1 MGQSVSSPREKV
13 FVLHLWRA
21 TVCLTVSI
29 QATFVFLIQVW
40 SLDAVSF
47 PRCVFIGDFYSFG
60 TSLFQ
65 VTISGCFIS
74 WFVLHLCHPATHI
87 VEHNVPIVSPFPH
100 HQVQ

>member
-1 MGQSVSSPREKV
+1 MP
-13 FVLHLWRA
+13 LP
-21 TVCLTVSI
+21 
-29 QATFVFLIQVW
+29 
-40 SLDAVSF
+40 F

-87 VEHNVPIVSPFPH
+87 VEHNVPIVSPFPTSPGPIKGKIK
-100 HQVQ
+100 QILYLFDYFYSTQALSI